1 MNMFTRNAKAERGL
15 YMSYIDVNRKI
26 SARQASFCTGLSY
39 ETLKADIKKGR
50 LKAKRNNNGKYEI
63 KVRDLLDY
71 ALYLQNCDRDIL
83 ICPVNVFLNRLCY
96 SVFKIYL

>member
-1 MNMFTRNAKAERGL
+1 
-15 YMSYIDVNRKI
+15 MSYIDENRMI
-26 SARQASFCTGLSY
+26 SARQASFCTGLNY
-39 ETLKADIKKGR
+39 ETLKEDIRKGR

-83 ICPVNVFLNRLCY
+83 ICPVNVFFFIFCY

>member
-1 MNMFTRNAKAERGL
+1 MN
-15 YMSYIDVNRKI
+15 YIDVNRKI

-50 LKAKRNNNGKYEI
+50 LKAKRNNNGKYKI

-71 ALYLQNCDRDIL
+71 DLYLQNCDRDIL
-83 ICPVNVFLNRLCY
+83 ICPVHVFLNRLCY

>member
-1 MNMFTRNAKAERGL
+1 
-15 YMSYIDVNRKI
+15 MSYIDENRMI

-71 ALYLQNCDRDIL
+71 DLYLQHCDREIL
-83 ICPVNVFLNRLCY
+83 ICPVPVFLNRLCY

>member
-1 MNMFTRNAKAERGL
+1 MR
-15 YMSYIDVNRKI
+15 YIDVNINI
-26 SARQASFCTGLSY
+26 STEAERFCTGLSY

-50 LKAKRNNNGKYEI
+50 LKARRHNNGKYEI
-63 KVRDLLDY
+63 KVRDLLGYD
-71 ALYLQNCDRDIL
+71 LHLQKCDRDIL

>member
-1 MNMFTRNAKAERGL
+1 
-15 YMSYIDVNRKI
+15 MSYIDENRMI
-26 SARQASFCTGLSY
+26 SARQASFCTGLNY
-39 ETLKADIKKGR
+39 ETLTSDIEKGR

-71 ALYLQNCDRDIL
+71 DLSLQNCDREIL
-83 ICPVNVFLNRLCY
+83 ICPVHVFLNRLCY

>member
-1 MNMFTRNAKAERGL
+1 MN
-15 YMSYIDVNRKI
+15 YIDVNRMI
-26 SARQASFCTGLSY
+26 SARQASFCTGLNY

-50 LKAKRNNNGKYEI
+50 LKAKRNNNGKYKI

-71 ALYLQNCDRDIL
+71 DLYLQNCDRDIL
-83 ICPVNVFLNRLCY
+83 ICPVHVFLNRLCY

>member
-71 ALYLQNCDRDIL
+71 DLSLQNCDREIL
-83 ICPVNVFLNRLCY
+83 ICPVHVFLNRWCY